1 MGRYAKGAQVLQGFQ
16 GKKMTIQAVRTS
28 TVLSSLNA
36 GPSLRWDKLRQ
47 GFKSLKIPA
56 FAGMT
61 LVSILCNLSYAA
73 PVAVIKI
80 NGGINPASNDY
91 IKMSIKEAHEKK
103 AECLVIQLDT
113 PGGLLSSTRDIVQAI
128 LEAPLPI
135 VVYVSPQGAHA
146 GSAGVM
152 ITLSAHVAAMAPG
165 TNIGAAHP
173 VTGTGQD
180 VEGEMKQKV
189 TNDAAA
195 FAESIAKTRGRN
207 TKWAIEAVRKSVSIT
222 AEDALEKN
230 VIDVMAPN
238 LQKLLEAIHGRSIKV
253 SDKTVKLNTK
263 NAETLTLEMSLKQKI
278 VDTLSDPN
286 IAYLLMAVGGIG
298 IYFEL
303 THPGLVAPGVVGG
316 ICLILGFISM
326 QTLPINYGGLLL
338 LLLGLLLLI
347 AEIFVPSFG
356 VLGIG
361 GLIAMV
367 LGAIFFID
375 PSHPGDIAISLK
387 LVIPTI
393 IGLGMLMLCVVF
405 FVVKAQRR
413 GDAIGGKSLVGKKGY
428 VVEDIIPPHKG
439 RVFVDGTYWT
449 AESNE
454 PIKKDEDIIVE
465 NFESLKLIKVR
476 KDKEE

>member
-1 MGRYAKGAQVLQGFQ
+1 MKINICSCIV
-16 GKKMTIQAVRTS
+16 
-28 TVLSSLNA
+28 
-36 GPSLRWDKLRQ
+36 
-47 GFKSLKIPA
+47 IPA
-56 FAGMT
+56 LLRSSKPRRGPRNKITLLVLFILTFLHFA
-61 LVSILCNLSYAA
+61 YAA
-73 PVAVIKI
+73 SVAVIKI
-80 NGGINPASNDY
+80 NGGINPASSDH
-91 IKMSIKEAHEKK
+91 IKMSIKKAHEKG

-128 LEAPLPI
+128 LEAPLPV

-152 ITLSAHVAAMAPG
+152 ITLAGHIAAMAPG

-195 FAESIAKTRGRN
+195 FAESIAKARGRN
-207 TKWAIEAVRKSVSIT
+207 TKWAIEAVRKSASIT
-222 AEDALEKN
+222 AQDALEKN

-238 LQKLLEAIHGRSIKV
+238 LQKLLEIIHGRSVKV
-253 SDKTVKLNTK
+253 QDKTVKLNTK
-263 NAETLTLEMSLKQKI
+263 DAQTLVLEMSLKQKI
-278 VDTLSDPN
+278 IDALADPN

-298 IYFEL
+298 IYIEL
-303 THPGLVAPGVVGG
+303 THPGLIAPGVVGG
-316 ICLILGFISM
+316 ICLILGFVSV
-326 QTLPINYGGLLL
+326 QALPINYGGVAL

-347 AEIFVPSFG
+347 AELFIPSFG

-361 GLIAMV
+361 GIVSMI

-375 PSHPGDIAISLK
+375 PAHPGDIALSLK
-387 LVIPTI
+387 LIIPTI
-393 IGLGMLMLCVVF
+393 IGMGILMLFLVF
-405 FVVKAQRR
+405 FVVRSRR
-413 GDAIGGKSLVGKKGY
+413 RSDAIGGKSLVGQKGY

-449 AESNE
+449 AESME
-454 PIKKDEDIIVE
+454 VIKKDEDIVVE
-465 NFESLKLIKVR
+465 SFESLKLIKVK
-476 KDKEE
+476 KDKEEA

>member
-1 MGRYAKGAQVLQGFQ
+1 MNTRSKIIPLVLF
-16 GKKMTIQAVRTS
+16 I
-28 TVLSSLNA
+28 
-36 GPSLRWDKLRQ
+36 
-47 GFKSLKIPA
+47 F
-56 FAGMT
+56 
-61 LVSILCNLSYAA
+61 SILHFVHAA

-80 NGGINPASNDY
+80 DGGINPASNDF
-91 IKMSIKEAHEKK
+91 IKMSIQEAQSKK

-113 PGGLLSSTRDIVQAI
+113 PGGLLSSTREIVQAI
-128 LEAPLPI
+128 LEAPLPV

-152 ITLSAHVAAMAPG
+152 ITLAAHVAAMAPG

-195 FAESIAKTRGRN
+195 FAESIAKARGRN

-222 AEDALEKN
+222 AQDALEKN

-238 LQKLLEAIHGRSIKV
+238 LQKLLEVIHGRSVKV
-253 SDKTVKLNTK
+253 QEKTVKLNTK
-263 NAETLTLEMSLKQKI
+263 DAETLTLEMNLKQKV
-278 VDTLSDPN
+278 VDTLADPN

-298 IYFEL
+298 IYIEL
-303 THPGLVAPGVVGG
+303 THPGLVAPGVIGG
-316 ICLILGFISM
+316 ICLILGFVSV
-326 QTLPINYGGLLL
+326 QALPINYGGLLL
-338 LLLGLLLLI
+338 LLLGIALLI

-361 GLIAMV
+361 GIISMI

-375 PSHPGDIAISLK
+375 PAHPGDITLSLK
-387 LVIPTI
+387 LIIPTI
-393 IGLGMLMLCVVF
+393 IGIGVLMLCIVF
-405 FVVKAQRR
+405 FIVRTRPKKHAL
-413 GDAIGGKSLVGKKGY
+413 GGKSLVGKKGY
-428 VVEDIIPPHKG
+428 VVEDINPPHRG
-439 RVFVDGTYWT
+439 LVFVDGTYWK
-449 AESNE
+449 ADSNE

-465 NFESLKLIKVR
+465 SYESLKLIKV
-476 KDKEE
+476 KKHKEE